1 MKISEQ
7 TLEMEERRINKKE
20 EDFLYNR
27 YVMLQWEYF
36 LSFAVSGVLLL
47 NYFGYLGWCTGIAW
61 VSISNIIATLLVRID
76 VTINVGR
83 LIKLEKK
90 RRFAPLIESFN

>member
-1 MKISEQ
+1 MKTSEQ
-7 TLEMEERRINKKE
+7 TLEMEEKRIKNRE

-47 NYFGYLGWCTGIAW
+47 NYLGYLGWCTGIAW
-61 VSISNIIATLLVRID
+61 VSISNIIAIFLVRID

-83 LIKLEKK
+83 LIELEKK
-90 RRFAPLIESFN
+90 TRFHPLIESFN

>member
-7 TLEMEERRINKKE
+7 TLKIEEKRINKKQ

-36 LSFAVSGVLLL
+36 LSFAVSGILLL

-61 VSISNIIATLLVRID
+61 VSISNVIAIFLVRTD
-76 VTINVGR
+76 VTINS
-83 LIKLEKK
+83 EKIVELHK
-90 RRFAPLIESFN
+90 IRNTTFSYFLNN